1 TLMPRTVLI
10 TGCSSGIGL
19 AVAVRLAQDPQQR
32 FQVIATM
39 RDLRKKEKLE
49 EAAGPALG
57 KTLSIR
63 RLDVCSDSSVAECMG
78 SIPGGRVDV
87 LGEQGGGWGA
97 TQGGRGGVSEPPPHR
112 ATVNNAG
119 VGHVGPVESIS
130 VEEMKRIFET
140 NFFGAVRM
148 IKAVLPDMKRR
159 QSGHIVVIS
168 SVMGLQGEVWWSP
181 TAGRGSC
188 SGGGLAELSPSLP
201 TGIVFNDVYA
211 ASKFAV
217 EGFCES
223 LAVQLLQFNVF
234 VSMVEPGPVNTDF
247 ELKLIEEVSRSEFP
261 GTDPATV
268 RYFKDVYLPASHEI
282 FTTLG
287 QSPTAVAEA
296 IVNVIGARRPAF
308 RTQTNRLYTP
318 LVALKYADP
327 SGDL

>member
-1 TLMPRTVLI
+1 MTK
-10 TGCSSGIGL
+10 TGGPHSHRHHEGLEEEGEIGTSSGRDVGED
-19 AVAVRLAQDPQQR
+19 VEHPTPGRLQR
-32 FQVIATM
+32 Q
-39 RDLRKKEKLE
+39 L
-49 EAAGPALG
+49 
-57 KTLSIR
+57 
-63 RLDVCSDSSVAECMG
+63 
-78 SIPGGRVDV
+78 GGRVH
-87 LGEQGGGWGA
+87 GEHPRGA
-97 TQGGRGGVSEPPPHR
+97 L
-112 ATVNNAG
+112 NNAG

-148 IKAVLPDMKRR
+148 IKAVLPSMKQR

-168 SVMGLQGEVWWSP
+168 SVMGLQ
-181 TAGRGSC
+181 
-188 SGGGLAELSPSLP
+188 
-201 TGIVFNDVYA
+201 GIVFNDVYA

-247 ELKLIEEVSRSEFP
+247 ELKLMEEVSRSEFP
-261 GTDPATV
+261 GADPATV
-268 RYFKDVYLPASHEI
+268 HYFKDVYLPASQEI

-308 RTQTNRLYTP
+308 RTQTNSLYTP

-327 SGDL
+327 SGDLSVRTYYRLLFNYGTLFHLSMAALRCLTCGCFRRRVTPV

>member
-1 TLMPRTVLI
+1 MAGPAPRTVLV

-19 AVAVRLAQDPQQR
+19 AVAVRLAQDPQRR

-39 RDLRKKEKLE
+39 RDLSKKEKLE

-57 KTLSIR
+57 KTLSIQ
-63 RLDVCSDSSVAECMG
+63 RLDVCSDSSVAECLS

-87 LGEQGGGWGA
+87 L
-97 TQGGRGGVSEPPPHR
+97 
-112 ATVNNAG
+112 VNNAG

-130 VEEMKRIFET
+130 VEEMKRVFET

-148 IKAVLPDMKRR
+148 IKAVLPEMKRR
-159 QSGHIVVIS
+159 RSGHIVVVS
-168 SVMGLQGEVWWSP
+168 SVMGLQ
-181 TAGRGSC
+181 
-188 SGGGLAELSPSLP
+188 
-201 TGIVFNDVYA
+201 GIVFNDVYA

-247 ELKLIEEVSRSEFP
+247 ELKLMEEVSRSEFP
-261 GTDPATV
+261 GADEATV
-268 RYFKDVYLPASHEI
+268 HYFKDVYLPASHEI

-287 QSPTAVAEA
+287 QSPAAVAEA
-296 IVNVIGARRPAF
+296 MASVIGAQRPAF
-308 RTQTNRLYTP
+308 RTQTNGLYTP

-327 SGDL
+327 SGDLSVRTYYRLLFHYGTLFHLSMAVLRCLTCGCFRRRIAPL